1 MTYIFV
7 KYHFFFLSL
16 SLSLSLDSSGEYGR
30 QEGKFVEAADPFA
43 TTTTTTTTTSGAMLG
58 SVVTLT

>member
-1 MTYIFV
+1 M
-7 KYHFFFLSL
+7 FFLSL
-16 SLSLSLDSSGEYGR
+16 SLSLSETPDSSGEYGR
-30 QEGKFVEAADPFA
+30 QEGKFLEDADPFA